1 MARDSVASNHSV
13 NITQVKMGSVITGNM
28 KSKHSIRVDGHVTGD
43 LISEE
48 KVIIGIH
55 GEIGG
60 NLHGADITIE
70 GYVNGDV
77 LTKGSLHVASK
88 AVVLGRIFSKE
99 ISIEKGAELNGQV
112 NVGVAVEIPELDAQ
126 APPKEKTIKKIEPVK
141 PAEQKQQK
149 ASGDNYGTVA
159 W

>member
-13 NITQVKMGSVITGNM
+13 NITQIKTGSVITGNM
-28 KSKHSIRVDGHVTGD
+28 KSKHSIRVDGYVAGD

-48 KVIIGIH
+48 KVIIGVH

-88 AVVLGRIFSKE
+88 AVILGRIFSKE

-112 NVGVAVEIPELDAQ
+112 NVGVEVEIPDLEST
-126 APPKEKTIKKIEPVK
+126 APVKQQPVKKIAPAK
-141 PAEQKQQK
+141 PAQKQ

>member
-13 NITQVKMGSVITGNM
+13 NITQVRTGSVITGNM
-28 KSKHSIRVDGHVTGD
+28 KSRHSIRVDGYVTGD

-48 KVIIGIH
+48 KVIIGVH

-77 LTKGSLHVASK
+77 LTKGSLHIASK
-88 AVVLGRIFSKE
+88 AVILGRIFSKE

-112 NVGVAVEIPELDAQ
+112 SVGTEVEIPDLETKKAPVVTKPTKAMETTKQ
-126 APPKEKTIKKIEPVK
+126 A
-141 PAEQKQQK
+141 QKQ

>member
-1 MARDSVASNHSV
+1 
-13 NITQVKMGSVITGNM
+13 M
-28 KSKHSIRVDGHVTGD
+28 KSKHSIRVDGYVAGD

-48 KVIIGIH
+48 KVIIGVH

-88 AVVLGRIFSKE
+88 AVILGRIFSKE

-112 NVGVAVEIPELDAQ
+112 NVGVEVEIPDLDTK
-126 APPKEKTIKKIEPVK
+126 APPKQQPVKKIEPAK
-141 PAEQKQQK
+141 PAQKQ